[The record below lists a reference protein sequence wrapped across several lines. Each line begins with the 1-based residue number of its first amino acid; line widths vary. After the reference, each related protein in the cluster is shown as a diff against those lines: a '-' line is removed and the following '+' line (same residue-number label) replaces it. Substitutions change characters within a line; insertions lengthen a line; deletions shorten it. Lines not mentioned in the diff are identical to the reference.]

1 MSVNAGKENERK
13 WAEYWNCLRSK
24 NQYLPVKP
32 SGEVNIAQVGRD
44 SKIGRENLYKNQNI
58 YPKLLKAIEETVQA
72 QKDPGVAVPL
82 NPEQRRADVS
92 QKQIELHL
100 RQINRLEE
108 KVSVQAVE
116 ILELR
121 QRVKTLE
128 AEKARFEIIE
138 DLVIETGRRIVPY

>member
-1 MSVNAGKENERK
+1 MSVSAGKENERK
-13 WAEYWNCLRSK
+13 WDEYWSCLRSK
-24 NQYLPVKP
+24 NQYLPVKLG
-32 SGEVNIAQVGRD
+32 GEVNIAQVGRD

-58 YPKLLKAIEETVQA
+58 YPKLLTAIEETLQA
-72 QKDPGVAVPL
+72 QKDSGIPVPL

-92 QKQIELHL
+92 QKQLELHL

-128 AEKARFEIIE
+128 AEIARFEIIE
-138 DLVIETGRRIVPY
+138 DLVIETGRRIVP